1 MVPTSKRDNHQLDS
15 DTMSVLSLLAED
27 NKKDIW
33 LFWTQI
39 NKRGWLTCH
48 QIQFKLTRT
57 VPYFDFQY
65 LAVTKLYQATMA
77 RVNIL
82 PKLCMKNM
90 LFEQKIK
97 VPGKMS

>member
-82 PKLCMKNM
+82 PKLCEKNM
-90 LFEQKIK
+90 PFAC
-97 VPGKMS
+97 VRN